1 MKNAAACMISLWI
14 LVFVPTATAVAE
26 KGAGK
31 KEGKE
36 KKEKPKKEKDKDG
49 DTVLFMLNSN
59 EPLGTGGYITVISD
73 TAGKTYIPIFIGGA
87 EGEAI
92 DRAVARQR
100 PPRPLTHDLIA
111 SIITELG
118 GDVKALT
125 ISDLKDNTYIGTL
138 TVMQGKKKH
147 EIDCRPS
154 DGLSIALRMGADIKV
169 AKKVVSQTGLTESE
183 MIQKGYPVK
192 PSKKKPQ
199 SI

>member
-1 MKNAAACMISLWI
+1 MKKAAVGLVCLWVLM
-14 LVFVPTATAVAE
+14 LVSGPTAVAE
-26 KGAGK
+26 KSSGK
-31 KEGKE
+31 KEGKGS
-36 KKEKPKKEKDKDG
+36 KDKPKKESKKDA
-49 DTVLFMLNSN
+49 DTILFMLNSN

-73 TAGKTYIPIFIGGA
+73 SSGKTYIPIFIGDA
-87 EGEAI
+87 EGQAI

-125 ISDLKDNTYIGTL
+125 VSDLKDNTYIGTL

-169 AKKVVSQTGLTESE
+169 AKKVVSQVGMTESE

-192 PSKKKPQ
+192 PSKKKP
-199 SI
+199 

>member
-1 MKNAAACMISLWI
+1 
-14 LVFVPTATAVAE
+14 
-26 KGAGK
+26 
-31 KEGKE
+31 
-36 KKEKPKKEKDKDG
+36 
-49 DTVLFMLNSN
+49 MLNTN

-73 TAGKTYIPIFIGGA
+73 SSGKTYIPIFIGSA
-87 EGEAI
+87 EGQAI

-118 GDVKALT
+118 GEVTALT

-138 TVMQGKKKH
+138 SVKQGKKKH

-169 AKKVVSQTGLTESE
+169 AKKVVSQTGMTHSE

-192 PSKKKPQ
+192 AGKKKP
-199 SI
+199 

>member
-1 MKNAAACMISLWI
+1 MKNAAVLLVCLWV
-14 LVFVPTATAVAE
+14 LVLIPSPTVVAE
-26 KGAGK
+26 KAK

-36 KKEKPKKEKDKDG
+36 SKEKPKKEKKKEG
-49 DTVLFMLNSN
+49 DTVLFMLNTN
-59 EPLGTGGYITVISD
+59 EPLGSGGYITVISD
-73 TAGKTYIPIFIGGA
+73 SAGKTYIPIFIGSA
-87 EGEAI
+87 EGQAI

-118 GDVKALT
+118 GEVKALT

-138 TVMQGKKKH
+138 SVMQGKKKH

-169 AKKVVSQTGLTESE
+169 AKKVVSQTGMTESE

-192 PSKKKPQ
+192 PSKKNP
-199 SI
+199 